1 MASIY
6 KAEQDIVDMVKEL
19 VGKYHPD
26 LALVVDEIAV
36 VIREKAAQRGG
47 RAVLGKSAK
56 ASPLIGVLG
65 DTDYKFV
72 LELAGDEWQ
81 NLSNRERTALL
92 DHLLCACRADEEDGE
107 IKYSLAPPDVYF
119 YWDEF
124 DRWGDWR
131 PRPEGEGPDGPSPV
145 EEVFGKKDA
154 DKDVDDDPLGDLDQ

>member
-1 MASIY
+1 MSTLY
-6 KAEQDIVDMVKEL
+6 KAETDVVDLMKEL
-19 VGKYHPD
+19 VGQHHPD

-36 VIREKAAQRGG
+36 VFRERAAQRGG

-72 LELAGDEWQ
+72 LELAQDTWIELTSRQ
-81 NLSNRERTALL
+81 KKALM
-92 DHLLCACRADEEDGE
+92 DHLLCACRADEVDGE
-107 IKYSLAPPDVYF
+107 YKYSLAPPDLSF

-131 PRPEGEGPDGPSPV
+131 PRPEGEGPDGPSKI
-145 EEVFGKKDA
+145 EETFKKKA
-154 DKDVDDDPLGDLDQ
+154 GDDEDEDILAGFEPS